1 MTLDALPAYAGPLLA
16 RPVLRKVALHWNQGR
31 LIVDLPDRSGA
42 LRFGEPGSGPEA
54 RWSVRRWRALR
65 RVLARG
71 DLGFAAGY
79 LAGDWD
85 SPDLGALLTAI
96 ASNYDHLGERVRGIR
111 VLQLGGALAH
121 ALNRNNRAGS
131 RRNILAHYD
140 LGNAF
145 YAAWL
150 DDGMTYSSALFEDPA
165 APLGEAQR
173 RKYQTLARAVGIR
186 PGDSVLELGCGWGGF
201 AEYAAGELGATV
213 TAVTLSPAQKA
224 YAEERLFRAGLA
236 ERVSVRL
243 LDYRDVAGTFDAA
256 VSIEMFEAVGQA
268 YWPVYFA
275 HLARALKP
283 GGRAGLQVITLR
295 DDLFEDYQRRPDFI
309 QLEVFPGGMTPTNTH
324 LAREAGA
331 AGLTSDPPKWL
342 RFGPDYA
349 RTLRLWRERFE
360 RAWPEIEQL
369 GFDDRFRRLWRYY
382 LAYCEAGFE
391 TGRTDVVQAV
401 FRRCGA
407 VPHEERLARTPSA

>member
-1 MTLDALPAYAGPLLA
+1 MTLDALPAYAGPMLA
-16 RPVLRKVALHWNQGR
+16 RPVLQKVARHWNQGR
-31 LIVDLPDRSGA
+31 LIVDLPDRANA

-65 RVLARG
+65 RVLSRG

-85 SPDLGALLTAI
+85 TADLGALLTAI
-96 ASNYDHLGERVRGIR
+96 AANYDHLGERVRGIK

-140 LGNAF
+140 LGNTF

-150 DDGMTYSSALFEDPA
+150 DASMTYSSALFEDPA
-165 APLGEAQR
+165 EPLEVAQR
-173 RKYQTLARAVGIR
+173 RKYQTLAREVGIG
-186 PGDSVLELGCGWGGF
+186 PGDCVLELGCGWGGF

-213 TAVTLSPAQKA
+213 TAITLSPAQKA
-224 YAEERLFRAGLA
+224 YAEERLFKAGLA
-236 ERVSVRL
+236 ERVSVQL

-256 VSIEMFEAVGQA
+256 VSIEMFEAVGRA
-268 YWPVYFA
+268 YWPVYFN

-309 QLEVFPGGMTPTNTH
+309 QLEVFPGGMTPTNAH
-324 LAREAGA
+324 LAKEAEA
-331 AGLTSDPPKWL
+331 VGLATDPAKWH
-342 RFGPDYA
+342 RFGTDYA

-360 RAWPEIEQL
+360 RRWPEIEQL

-401 FRRCGA
+401 FRR
-407 VPHEERLARTPSA
+407 